1 MLLVFSIDASLGKDL
16 CSCSYHFFN
25 FFFLCCSLFFH
36 LFLLFSLFTNVV
48 CVSKELLLMQ
58 ALRGLN

>member
-16 CSCSYHFFN
+16 CCLSYFSN
-25 FFFLCCSLFFH
+25 FLLFCSLFFY

-48 CVSKELLLMQ
+48 CVSKKMLLVQ